1 MINTYNESSLHK
13 TLKEL
18 YALKENAQTEVLK
31 NNHIY
36 DVLKSDGT
44 IIEIQTKNLGKLY
57 AKTKDSLN
65 LGLKCT
71 IVHPIATETIIITK
85 DKDGNTL
92 SKRKSPKKNSI
103 YSIFRELTC
112 IYPLLLENNFKL
124 EILETIITEERIK
137 TETPVQSK
145 NNQRRFKKNWNKAD
159 KKLNEILNTRIFK
172 TKNDYLELLPE
183 GLPEEFTTKEI
194 QTLLKQNKNL
204 PKSAANYTSLM
215 VWVFNKMGLIEQTGT
230 KNRFKTYRIKEN

>member
-92 SKRKSPKKNSI
+92 SKRKSPKKNTI
-103 YSIFRELTC
+103 YSIFRELTS

-124 EILETIITEERIK
+124 EVLETIITEERIK

-145 NNQRRFKKNWNKAD
+145 NKQRRFKKNWNKTD
-159 KKLNEILNTRIFK
+159 KKLNEVLNTRIFK

-194 QTLLKQNKNL
+194 QILLKQNKSL

>member
-71 IVHPIATETIIITK
+71 IVHPIATETTIITK

-103 YSIFRELTC
+103 YSIFRELTS

-124 EILETIITEERIK
+124 EVLETIITEERIK

-145 NNQRRFKKNWNKAD
+145 NKQRRFKKNWNKAD
-159 KKLNEILNTRIFK
+159 KKLNKILNTRIFK

-194 QTLLKQNKNL
+194 QILLKQNKSL

-230 KNRFKTYRIKEN
+230 KNRFKTYRIK

>member
-18 YALKENAQTEVLK
+18 YALNESAQTEVLK

-36 DVLKSDGT
+36 DIFKNDGT

-57 AKTKDSLN
+57 AKIKDSLN
-65 LGLKCT
+65 LGHKCT
-71 IVHPIATETIIITK
+71 IVHPIAIQTIIITK
-85 DKDGNTL
+85 DKDENIL

-103 YSIFRELTC
+103 YSIFRELTG

-137 TETPVQSK
+137 TEIPVQSK
-145 NNQRRFKKNWNKAD
+145 NKQRRFKKDWNKSD
-159 KKLNEILNTRIFK
+159 KKLNEILNTRIFE
-172 TKNDYLELLPE
+172 TKNDYLKLLPE
-183 GLPEEFTTKEI
+183 GLSEEFTTKEI
-194 QTLLKQNKNL
+194 QTLLKQNKTL
-204 PKSAANYTSLM
+204 PKSASNYASLM
-215 VWVFNKMGLIEQTGT
+215 VWVFNKMELIEQTGT
-230 KNRFKTYRIKEN
+230 KNRFKTYRIK

>member
-103 YSIFRELTC
+103 YSIFRELTS

-124 EILETIITEERIK
+124 EVLETIITEERIK

-145 NNQRRFKKNWNKAD
+145 NKQRRFKKNWNKAD

-194 QTLLKQNKNL
+194 QILLKQNKSL

-215 VWVFNKMGLIEQTGT
+215 VWVFNKIGLIEQTGT
-230 KNRFKTYRIKEN
+230 KNRFKTYRIK

>member
-103 YSIFRELTC
+103 YSIFRELTS

-124 EILETIITEERIK
+124 EVLETIITEERIK

-145 NNQRRFKKNWNKAD
+145 NKQRRFKKNWNKAD
-159 KKLNEILNTRIFK
+159 KKLNKILNTRIFK

-194 QTLLKQNKNL
+194 QILLKQNKSL

-230 KNRFKTYRIKEN
+230 KNRFKTYRIK

>member
-103 YSIFRELTC
+103 YSIFRELTS

-124 EILETIITEERIK
+124 EVLETIITEERIK

-145 NNQRRFKKNWNKAD
+145 NKQRRFKKNWNKAD

-194 QTLLKQNKNL
+194 QILLKQNKSL

-230 KNRFKTYRIKEN
+230 KNRFKTYRIK

>member
-103 YSIFRELTC
+103 YSIFRELTS

-124 EILETIITEERIK
+124 EVLETIITEERIK

-145 NNQRRFKKNWNKAD
+145 NKQRRFKKNWNKTD
-159 KKLNEILNTRIFK
+159 KKLNEILNTRIFE

-183 GLPEEFTTKEI
+183 GHSEEFTTKEI